1 MHLHCEDSHDL
12 SETVLFPILAAARR
26 YRRPPAH
33 QAHREDG
40 SMLFSLT
47 YTAVGSHGI
56 AQELLTTSNFVDFK
70 MHRLQGPIAASKGM
84 ALFPRL
90 IEGR

>member
-1 MHLHCEDSHDL
+1 
-12 SETVLFPILAAARR
+12 
-26 YRRPPAH
+26 
-33 QAHREDG
+33 
-40 SMLFSLT
+40 MLFAGT